1 MQLKDALNLMKF
13 DVRLVELYLKSGQIT
28 KAEYEKYLA
37 NLEDDAALATKADAD
52 DEGYDDEDDDLE

>member
-13 DVRLVELYLKSGQIT
+13 DVRLVDLYLKNGQIT

-37 NLEDDAALATKADAD
+37 GLADDAAMAEKVEIGD
-52 DEGYDDEDDDLE
+52 DYDDDDDFEE